1 LLLCKKACQQNIT
14 DRLFFQFDMSYILA
28 SILASTL
35 ILALFRWMQHSKA
48 VTRHSIVVSYLTSA
62 TAGVILFEVDWSL
75 SSQGWFW
82 PAALE
87 GVGFYL
93 VFRMMALTTQLTG
106 ITVASIATKMSVVIP
121 TFIGIIAL
129 GEPANLLKVSGLIL
143 GVVSVLLAAGTRVK
157 VAKWILPLLVFVCTG
172 LIDASFKLFQI
183 WGLSDAQFPGFVITI
198 FGFAF
203 IAGSLHH
210 ILQPDKM
217 INRVSAASG
226 VVLGLANLGT
236 VYFLLKA
243 LAQPDWESSIVFPLN
258 NFGTV
263 MASTLTAIVIFG
275 ERPAAATKLSLCFA
289 ATAIILLYAA
299 S

>member
-1 LLLCKKACQQNIT
+1 
-14 DRLFFQFDMSYILA
+14 MGYIFA

-35 ILALFRWMQHSKA
+35 ILVLFRWMQHSEA
-48 VTRHSIVVSYLTSA
+48 VTRHAIVVGYLTSA
-62 TAGVILFEVDWSL
+62 IAGAMLFDVDWSL
-75 SSQGWFW
+75 TSQGWFI
-82 PAALE
+82 PAAIE

-93 VFRMMALTTQLTG
+93 VFRMMALTTELAG
-106 ITVASIATKMSVVIP
+106 ITVASIATKMGVVIP

-129 GEPANLLKVSGLIL
+129 GESIDVFKIGGLIFGIL
-143 GVVSVLLAAGTRVK
+143 AVLLAAGARVK
-157 VAKWILPLLVFVCTG
+157 VAKWFLPLAVFICTG

-183 WGLSDAQFPGFVITI
+183 WGLNDAQFPGFVITI

-203 IAGSLHH
+203 ITAGAHH
-210 ILQPDKM
+210 VLLPNRL
-217 INRVSAASG
+217 INRVSVFSG

-243 LAQPDWESSIVFPLN
+243 LAQPGWESSIVYPLN

-263 MASTLTAIVIFG
+263 LASTITAIVLFS
-275 ERPAAATKLSLCFA
+275 ERPATTTKLSLCA
-289 ATAIILLYAA
+289 ATISIALLYAA

>member
-1 LLLCKKACQQNIT
+1 
-14 DRLFFQFDMSYILA
+14 MGYILA

-35 ILALFRWMQHSKA
+35 ILVLFRWMQDSKA
-48 VTRHSIVVSYLTSA
+48 VTRHAIVVSYLTSA
-62 TAGVILFEVDWSL
+62 TTGAIVFDVDWSL

-82 PAALE
+82 PAAIE

-121 TFIGIIAL
+121 TLIGIIAL
-129 GEPANLLKVSGLIL
+129 GESVNVLKVGGLIFGIL
-143 GVVSVLLAAGTRVK
+143 SVFLAAGSRIK

-183 WGLSDAQFPGFVITI
+183 WGLTDAQFPGFVITV

-203 IAGSLHH
+203 IAAIFHH
-210 ILQPDKM
+210 ILQSDRM
-217 INRVSAASG
+217 INRVSAGSG
-226 VVLGLANLGT
+226 VMLGLVNLGT
-236 VYFLLKA
+236 VYFVLKA
-243 LAQPDWESSIVFPLN
+243 LAQPGWESSIVFPLN

-263 MASTLTAIVIFG
+263 MASTLTAMLFFG
-275 ERPAAATKLSLCFA
+275 ERPAATTKLSLCSA
-289 ATAIILLYAA
+289 ATAVLLLYAA

>member
-1 LLLCKKACQQNIT
+1 MPISRTLIT
-14 DRLFFQFDMSYILA
+14 DHHLYQFKMGYILA

-35 ILALFRWMQHSKA
+35 ILVLFRWMEHSKA
-48 VTRHSIVVSYLTSA
+48 VTRHSIVVSYLAST
-62 TAGVILFEVDWSL
+62 TAGIILFDVDWSL
-75 SSQGWFW
+75 SSQGWFL

-87 GVGFYL
+87 GIGFYL

-121 TFIGIIAL
+121 TLIGIFAL
-129 GEPANLLKVSGLIL
+129 DESANVLKVGGLIFGIL
-143 GVVSVLLAAGTRVK
+143 SVFLAAGTRVK
-157 VAKWILPLLVFVCTG
+157 VAKWFLPLLVFLCTG

-183 WGLSDAQFPGFVITI
+183 WGLTDAQFPGFVITI

-203 IAGSLHH
+203 IAGGVHH
-210 ILQPDKM
+210 ILQPDRM

-236 VYFLLKA
+236 VYFVLKA
-243 LAQPDWESSIVFPLN
+243 LAQPGWESSIVFPLN
-258 NFGTV
+258 NFGIV
-263 MASTLTAIVIFG
+263 MASTLTAIVFFG
-275 ERPAAATKLSLCFA
+275 ERPAATTKLSLCSA
-289 ATAIILLYAA
+289 AIAILLLYAA

>member
-1 LLLCKKACQQNIT
+1 
-14 DRLFFQFDMSYILA
+14 MGYILA

-35 ILALFRWMQHSKA
+35 ILVLFRWMQDSKA
-48 VTRHSIVVSYLTSA
+48 VTRHAIAVSYLTSA
-62 TAGVILFEVDWSL
+62 TTGAIVFDVDWSL

-82 PAALE
+82 YAAIE

-121 TFIGIIAL
+121 TLIGVIAL
-129 GEPANLLKVSGLIL
+129 GESVNVLKVGGLVFGIL
-143 GVVSVLLAAGTRVK
+143 SVFLAAGSRIK
-157 VAKWILPLLVFVCTG
+157 VAKWILPLLVFVGTG

-183 WGLSDAQFPGFVITI
+183 WGLTDAQFPGFVITV

-203 IAGSLHH
+203 IAAIFHH
-210 ILQPDKM
+210 ILQSDRM
-217 INRVSAASG
+217 INRVSAVSG
-226 VVLGLANLGT
+226 VMLGLVNLGT
-236 VYFLLKA
+236 VYFVLKA
-243 LAQPDWESSIVFPLN
+243 LAQPGWESSIVFPLN

-263 MASTLTAIVIFG
+263 MASTLTAILFFG
-275 ERPAAATKLSLCFA
+275 ERPATTTKLSLCSA
-289 ATAIILLYAA
+289 ATAVFLLYAA